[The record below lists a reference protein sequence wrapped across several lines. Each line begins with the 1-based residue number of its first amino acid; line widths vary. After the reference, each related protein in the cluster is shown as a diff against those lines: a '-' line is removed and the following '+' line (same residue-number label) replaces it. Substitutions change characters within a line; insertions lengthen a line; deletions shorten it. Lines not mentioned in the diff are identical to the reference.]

1 MIVPRRVEGPMYA
14 GSLEAVPMEA
24 LHPASRIPDEV
35 QRSPHMGSKANES
48 MMLICSI
55 NPNGAKGPFTH
66 EARKPAGSATLA
78 AAQQPAQGRAVLTLR
93 VTLRNG

>member
-1 MIVPRRVEGPMYA
+1 MYA
-14 GSLEAVPMEA
+14 GSLEAVAMET

-55 NPNGAKGPFTH
+55 NLNGAKGPFTH
-66 EARKPAGSATLA
+66 EARKPAGSATFGGCA
-78 AAQQPAQGRAVLTLR
+78 AACARQSSSHPEGDSAERLKVSMNKR
-93 VTLRNG
+93 